1 MVDAASA
8 VRAGLAAYQQQLM
21 TVSRP
26 APAARVQ
33 EVPSKNAAQENGRSA
48 TPDTVTPDTV
58 TPDTAGTS
66 FRLKL
71 GKLQISLFDGSPT
84 TRDAT
89 QTALD
94 ALNGLE
100 TQADQAASAAFAMRQ
115 ALAGTSRQ
123 DNSAASAAAPLAL
136 GSSSAP
142 ASYLRKMATSAYRQA
157 ELAWSVDPYRPG
169 LLLGVF

>member
-1 MVDAASA
+1 MMDAASA

-26 APAARVQ
+26 DPAARVQ
-33 EVPSKNAAQENGRSA
+33 EGASRNAAQEDGRSA
-48 TPDTVTPDTV
+48 S
-58 TPDTAGTS
+58 PDTAGAS
-66 FRLKL
+66 FRLRL
-71 GKLQISLFDGSPT
+71 GKLQISLFDGAST
-84 TRDAT
+84 ARDAM

-94 ALNGLE
+94 ALHGME

-115 ALAGTSRQ
+115 ALAGASRQ
-123 DNSAASAAAPLAL
+123 DDGTAAAAAPLAL

-142 ASYLRKMATSAYRQA
+142 ASHLRKMATTAYRQA